1 MRFYEYEYFAY
12 MCVNALLVCLVPVG
26 ARSGH
31 HMPHHGTGN
40 TNSCEPPCGVLGIKP
55 WSSLLSNPLTK
66 NVFVLLILK
75 YAEPCW

>member
-1 MRFYEYEYFAY
+1 MS
-12 MCVNALLVCLVPVG
+12 MNILPILVLVG

-31 HMPHHGTGN
+31 HIQPQVTGN

-55 WSSLLSNPLTK
+55 WSSLLSNSLTE
-66 NVFVLLILK
+66 NVFVLLRRK